1 MIAKPLVLNQRRCD
15 IYFRATGRVDINA
28 NVVRA
33 MGLENGDS
41 INLTRI
47 DNEVYLYISSKASN
61 RANKNVRFKNAVHP
75 SKVGSGHFRCQCKA
89 LTDCM
94 NEIVGAKES
103 WLFVGKTKDLSCYG
117 ICSIGIPIIYKNNQ
131 YNGE

>member
-1 MIAKPLVLNQRRCD
+1 MIAKPLVLSQRRCD
-15 IYFRATGRVDINA
+15 IYFRANGRVDINA
-28 NVVRA
+28 NVAREI
-33 MGLENGDS
+33 GLESGDS
-41 INLTRI
+41 INLTKI
-47 DNEVYLYISSKASN
+47 DNEIYLYVSSKASS
-61 RANKNVRFKNAVHP
+61 RINKNMRLKNTAHP
-75 SKVGSGHFRCQCKA
+75 SKKGSNHFRCQCKA

-94 NEIVGAKES
+94 NKIVGARES